1 MHNKW
6 HPSYHHIEL
15 PHTAHTSLHILSFIP
30 YFNQCCSVTQACPT
44 LFNVFVAL
52 QAAMSFTISR
62 SLLNSH
68 PLSWWCHPTVSFS
81 VDHFSSCL
89 KSFLASGSFPMSQL
103 FTSGGQS
110 IGASVQ
116 HQSFQ
121 RIFRVDFLKDWLIWS
136 PCSPRDSQESSPTPQ
151 FKSINSLAP
160 SLLYG
165 PTLIYINDYWKNH
178 SFA

>member
-68 PLSWWCHPTVSFS
+68 PLSWWYHTTISSS
-81 VDHFSSCL
+81 VTLFSSCL
-89 KSFLASGSFPMSQL
+89 QSFLASGSFPIGWL

-110 IGASVQ
+110 TGASAS

-121 RIFRVDFLKDWLIWS
+121 WIFRVDFLEAWCLS
-136 PCSPRDSQESSPTPQ
+136 
-151 FKSINSLAP
+151 
-160 SLLYG
+160 SLLSKG
-165 PTLIYINDYWKNH
+165 LSRVFSSTTI
-178 SFA
+178 